1 MKVTA
6 KDAFSALIKS
16 KSASRIKLIG
26 DSITHGVGGTG
37 FAQNGEAIVENFK
50 RNPNGFCWANL
61 FRDFMKERFGA
72 TVVNNA
78 CTGRN
83 IEFIIH
89 HFESLVDAED
99 DLVICNIGTNNRHQY
114 FVHGPRRTKEE
125 HIDRFYSL
133 VVTLNGMFKKI
144 GKPVIFIANI
154 PAGKRH
160 EEDDLGT
167 DCWRIIHMND
177 INDIYKRA
185 AETEGFP
192 IISMYDL
199 FLGYCIDGGIDFETL
214 LKDGLHPNDEGYEIM
229 FHLMKQALGID

>member
-1 MKVTA
+1 MTTTA
-6 KDAFSALIKS
+6 KDIFSALIKS
-16 KSASRIKLIG
+16 KSAPRIKLLG

-37 FAQNGEAIVENFK
+37 FAQNGEPIVDVFK
-50 RNPNGFCWANL
+50 RNPDGFCWANL

-83 IEFIIH
+83 IEFIIQ
-89 HFESLVDAED
+89 HFDSLVDADD

-125 HIDRFYSL
+125 HSDRFYSF
-133 VVTLNGMFKKI
+133 VVTLNAMFKKI

-154 PAGKRH
+154 PAGKRC
-160 EEDDLGT
+160 EEDSVDS
-167 DCWRIIHMND
+167 WRIIHMND

-185 AETEGFP
+185 AEAEGFP
-192 IISMYDL
+192 LISMYDML
-199 FLGYCIDGGIDFETL
+199 LEFCTEGGIDFETL

-229 FHLMKQALGID
+229 FRLMKQALGID